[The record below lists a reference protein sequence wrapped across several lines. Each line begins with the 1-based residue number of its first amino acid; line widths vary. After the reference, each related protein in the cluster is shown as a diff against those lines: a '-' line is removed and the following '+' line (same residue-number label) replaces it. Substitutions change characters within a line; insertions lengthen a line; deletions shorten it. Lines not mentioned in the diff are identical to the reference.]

1 MLCGKQNVQL
11 SFSFLQMR
19 WEIDY
24 LRTVGDLYEMD
35 RSLIAVSVIETS
47 RLKVRTL
54 VITLDKLEGMARIMN

>member
-1 MLCGKQNVQL
+1 
-11 SFSFLQMR
+11 MR